1 MRNLREGVD
10 MGTVSTTL
18 SDLCIAAANIVC
30 TVYGNL
36 HVGRFRMCYVPWLIN
51 SQGGT

>member
-18 SDLCIAAANIVC
+18 SDLCIAAAN
-30 TVYGNL
+30 L
-36 HVGRFRMCYVPWLIN
+36 S
-51 SQGGT
+51 SQYMGIYTWVHQERVTCLG